1 MWTSRWKGYWHKCR
15 LYAEN
20 EFETVKQTRAQR
32 GQTNPDRIKH
42 QTAVGKMGEL
52 IACDWL
58 RMQGLNCTSPDFT
71 IYNGRKKSWDSDMH
85 IIAINSSKFKV
96 ACKTQDEESARKYGR
111 SWIFQK
117 GGHGYGHTDPVI
129 QKGESLS
136 VFVSLDLKN
145 EHAEVKGPFR
155 MCDMRPLFKEP
166 RIERLKFSKAALY
179 WEDMQHVKKYGVS
192 EFLKISQNMESPKR
206 KPVPS
211 PQPSPKKRKVD
222 SESIVKE
229 VLDEIIDVVCTP
241 HVIYVLDRSGSMH
254 QYGNEGHGS
263 VQAAIKDLPKTRGE
277 DCLLSVFTFDD
288 KHTEVVKGVK
298 AKDYELPVECMYPR
312 GMTSLRDAVSN
323 ALEYAGSLNHQ
334 VFMVVFTDGQDNSSK
349 TSPETLKKLI
359 KETKVDIS
367 WLAGGEAKME
377 AATSLGIDEKDVLKV
392 GGTGSSIVNAMR
404 ESSLKVDVGFSQL
417 QRDVSAV

>member
-1 MWTSRWKGYWHKCR
+1 MSH
-15 LYAEN
+15 N
-20 EFETVKQTRAQR
+20 
-32 GQTNPDRIKH
+32 
-42 QTAVGKMGEL
+42 
-52 IACDWL
+52 
-58 RMQGLNCTSPDFT
+58 
-71 IYNGRKKSWDSDMH
+71 
-85 IIAINSSKFKV
+85 V

-206 KPVPS
+206 KSVPS
-211 PQPSPKKRKVD
+211 PQPSPKKRKTEV
-222 SESIVKE
+222 EVKT
-229 VLDEIIDVVCTP
+229 TP
-241 HVIYVLDRSGSMH
+241 HVIYVLDRSGSMQ
-254 QYGNEGHGS
+254 QYGDEGHGS
-263 VQAAIKDLPKTRGE
+263 VQAAIKDLPNTRGE
-277 DCLLSVFTFDD
+277 DCLLSVFTFDN
-288 KHTEVVKGVK
+288 KHEDVVKGVK
-298 AKDYELPVECMYPR
+298 AKDYELPEECMQPR

-323 ALEYAGSLNHQ
+323 ALEYAGTLDHQ

-359 KETKVDIS
+359 KDTKVDIS
-367 WLAGGEAKME
+367 WLAGGEAEME
-377 AATSLGIDEKDVLKV
+377 AATSLGIDKKDVLKV
-392 GGTGSSIVNAMR
+392 GGSGSSMVNAMR
-404 ESSLKVDVGFSQL
+404 ESSLKTNIGFSQL
-417 QRDVSAV
+417 QREVSVA

>member
-1 MWTSRWKGYWHKCR
+1 MWKSSWKEYWHKCR

-32 GQTNPDRIKH
+32 GQTNPTRIKH

-58 RMQGLNCTSPDFT
+58 RMQGFNCTNPDFT
-71 IYNGRKKSWDSDMH
+71 IYSGRKKSWESDMH
-85 IIAINSSKFKV
+85 IIAHEKFKV

-206 KPVPS
+206 KSVPS
-211 PQPSPKKRKVD
+211 PQPSPKKRKTEV
-222 SESIVKE
+222 EVKT
-229 VLDEIIDVVCTP
+229 TP
-241 HVIYVLDRSGSMH
+241 HVIYVLDRSGSMQ
-254 QYGNEGHGS
+254 QYGDEGHGS
-263 VQAAIKDLPKTRGE
+263 VQAAIKDLPNTRGE
-277 DCLLSVFTFDD
+277 DCLLSVFTFDN
-288 KHTEVVKGVK
+288 KHEDVVKGVK
-298 AKDYELPVECMYPR
+298 AKDYELPEECMQPR

-323 ALEYAGSLNHQ
+323 ALEYAGTLDHQ

-359 KETKVDIS
+359 KDTKVDIS
-367 WLAGGEAKME
+367 WLAGGEAEME
-377 AATSLGIDEKDVLKV
+377 AATSLGIDKKDVLKV
-392 GGTGSSIVNAMR
+392 GGSGSSMVNAMR
-404 ESSLKVDVGFSQL
+404 ESSLKTNIGFSQL
-417 QRDVSAV
+417 QREVSVA